1 MENVTADDVSRQIEE
16 LEVLKSIYGDEWKQ
30 EVGGSS
36 WSISLSEG
44 PLVLE
49 LVITLT
55 DVYPGDGP
63 PLFQILAPCLTREE
77 MIQITNSLQDIYL
90 DNIGETV
97 IYQWVEKA
105 REWLQNTVE
114 LRNRAAGP
122 ILDEMLAIDSD
133 TLEYLDNTESWNSK
147 YSVSESNPLVNT
159 QCGPE
164 ITHGD
169 PISFKKST
177 FQGHVASVSTT
188 DQVKN
193 VLSYLMENKKIA
205 NATHNMYAYRIYR
218 EDTKSFSQDCDDDG
232 ETQAGGRLLHLLQ
245 IMDARNI
252 LVVVSRW
259 YGGVHLGPDRFRFI
273 NNAARQVIEKA
284 GLIPSQDKKKH

>member
-1 MENVTADDVSRQIEE
+1 MENVTADNVSRQIEE

-114 LRNRAAGP
+114 LRIGQLDLSWMKCLPLTVILLNIWITLKVGTANIQYQRA
-122 ILDEMLAIDSD
+122 
-133 TLEYLDNTESWNSK
+133 TL
-147 YSVSESNPLVNT
+147 
-159 QCGPE
+159 
-164 ITHGD
+164 
-169 PISFKKST
+169 
-177 FQGHVASVSTT
+177 
-188 DQVKN
+188 
-193 VLSYLMENKKIA
+193 
-205 NATHNMYAYRIYR
+205 
-218 EDTKSFSQDCDDDG
+218 
-232 ETQAGGRLLHLLQ
+232 
-245 IMDARNI
+245 
-252 LVVVSRW
+252 
-259 YGGVHLGPDRFRFI
+259 
-273 NNAARQVIEKA
+273 
-284 GLIPSQDKKKH
+284 